1 MSNRGEKISGITNG
15 RKSQSVLK
23 SVACLGVKK
32 IRLVNVPTVQTITA
46 TNISRSHVHVT
57 DENPFESAKKKE

>member
-1 MSNRGEKISGITNG
+1 
-15 RKSQSVLK
+15 VLK

-46 TNISRSHVHVT
+46 TNISNRMSIVLENKAT
-57 DENPFESAKKKE
+57 YDEK